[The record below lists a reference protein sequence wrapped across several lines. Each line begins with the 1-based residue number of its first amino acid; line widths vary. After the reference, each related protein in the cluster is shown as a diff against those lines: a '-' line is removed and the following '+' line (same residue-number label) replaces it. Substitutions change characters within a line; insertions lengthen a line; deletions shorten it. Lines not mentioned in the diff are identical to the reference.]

1 MSHLLPRQQPM
12 RMAVS
17 FEVPHETAD
26 RLSFK
31 TWKFA
36 DMWLLLPQLLSPWP
50 MHRAMSR
57 RSARPVCQM
66 RLAKFFLV
74 FLANI
79 ANMTWCCART
89 ASMAT
94 SSLDAAL
101 FWPIYLQVHHRFPLA
116 LRLSTLQMVPAHSG
130 HRVEDSD
137 VEEKFFLRK
146 L

>member
-1 MSHLLPRQQPM
+1 MMSHLLPRRQPM

-101 FWPIYLQVHHRFPLA
+101 LA
-116 LRLSTLQMVPAHSG
+116 DLLAGSPSISTSAKTFHFADGSSTQATVW
-130 HRVEDSD
+130 RI
-137 VEEKFFLRK
+137 RT
-146 L
+146 

>member
-1 MSHLLPRQQPM
+1 MMSHLLPRQQPM

-36 DMWLLLPQLLSPWP
+36 PPSPTP
-50 MHRAMSR
+50 MSMAYAS
-57 RSARPVCQM
+57 SEEQTVSRPVCQM

-101 FWPIYLQVHHRFPLA
+101 FADLLA
-116 LRLSTLQMVPAHSG
+116 GSPSISTRKSRWQRRQHA
-130 HRVEDSD
+130 SD
-137 VEEKFFLRK
+137 DVKNVAQ
-146 L
+146 